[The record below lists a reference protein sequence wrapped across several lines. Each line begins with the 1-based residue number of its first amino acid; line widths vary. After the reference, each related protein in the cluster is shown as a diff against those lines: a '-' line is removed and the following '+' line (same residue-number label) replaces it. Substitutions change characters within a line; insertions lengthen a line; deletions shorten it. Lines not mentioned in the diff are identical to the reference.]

1 MPDATEVGFAL
12 AALVSDH
19 QAFPDGAAHDLHRLL
34 GHRIAAPDPAVW
46 RYDRLQLLL
55 NLLLRDGA
63 VPTVDE
69 YQAHRAATTS
79 GDAPAAST
87 LIVAYGHW
95 LAACNAAYRL
105 LGRRTA
111 AAVSHTS
118 RHRQFRRSFT
128 PREILDA
135 IDRFHDRFGAWPHQ
149 WEFLEW
155 GRIERAAAQRAGAP
169 DPRIPTAPMLARV
182 FGTYPRALA
191 AAQAQ
196 RHAHS

>member
-1 MPDATEVGFAL
+1 MADATEVGFMIAE
-12 AALVSDH
+12 LVSDH
-19 QAFPDGAAHDLHRLL
+19 QAFPDAAAHDLHRLL
-34 GHRIAAPDPAVW
+34 GHRIAAPNTKIL

-55 NLLLRDGA
+55 NMLLDNGV

-69 YQAHRAATTS
+69 YQAHRAATAS

-155 GRIERAAAQRAGAP
+155 GRIERAAALRAGAP
-169 DPRIPTAPMLARV
+169 DPRIPTAPTLARV
-182 FGTYPRALA
+182 FGTYPRAVA

-196 RHAHS
+196 PHAHS